1 MNRQKKVHQPHDK
14 GYKYILTIKQEFL
27 KLLKGFI
34 KEKWVDTIEED
45 NIVRIDKS
53 FIDNHFQSKEAD
65 IVYRYKNGEDE
76 TIFYILLEHQS
87 TVDNKMMFRLLTY
100 MMEIWRYYLNENKLS
115 IAPQEEDDE
124 QDKAIDRKPFTIPAI
139 IPIVLHTG
147 AHKWKAPTAFKDIIK
162 EAERF
167 NEHILNFNSLLIDT
181 SQIGD
186 EAFLKQ
192 KSVIALVMYL
202 DKAKSLE
209 EFLEKYPII
218 AMIVNQLNPQEKR
231 MLTKWVD
238 DIFKQRFDQKTVKKI
253 ERILQEK
260 DPTEVKKMI
269 TNLERVIKREQD
281 QKYNEGRQEGRTEGR
296 EELLHIFWQMIKKK
310 FPNIDNNYYEKI
322 LKLDSQQI
330 EALSLA
336 LFDMKDLK
344 ELENY
349 L

>member
-14 GYKYILTIKQEFL
+14 GYKYILAIKKEFI

-34 KEKWVDTIEED
+34 KEKWVDTIKEED
-45 NIVRIDKS
+45 IVRIDKS

-100 MMEIWRYYLNENKLS
+100 MMEIWRYYLNENKIS
-115 IAPQEEDDE
+115 IAPQEDDE
-124 QDKAIDRKPFTIPAI
+124 ESDTSVKRKPFKIPAI

-147 AHKWKAPTAFKDIIK
+147 SQKWKAPTAFKEIIK
-162 EAERF
+162 ESERF
-167 NEHILNFNSLLIDT
+167 NEHVLNFNSLLIDT

-202 DKAKSLE
+202 DKAKSFE
-209 EFLEKYPII
+209 EFLKKYPII
-218 AMIVNQLNPQEKR
+218 AMIFNQLNPQEQR
-231 MLTKWVD
+231 MITKWLN

-253 ERILQEK
+253 ERILEEK

-281 QKYNEGRQEGRTEGR
+281 QKYNEGKEEGR
-296 EELLHIFWQMIKKK
+296 EEGREEEKKEVAINLYK
-310 FPNIDNNYYEKI
+310 MGLTIDQIGQATGLDKETLKEI
-322 LKLDSQQI
+322 LKDV
-330 EALSLA
+330 ER
-336 LFDMKDLK
+336 
-344 ELENY
+344 
-349 L
+349 

>member
-1 MNRQKKVHQPHDK
+1 MA
-14 GYKYILTIKQEFL
+14 
-27 KLLKGFI
+27 LLP
-34 KEKWVDTIEED
+34 
-45 NIVRIDKS
+45 
-53 FIDNHFQSKEAD
+53 Q
-65 IVYRYKNGEDE
+65 
-76 TIFYILLEHQS
+76 
-87 TVDNKMMFRLLTY
+87 
-100 MMEIWRYYLNENKLS
+100 ENKIS
-115 IAPQEEDDE
+115 IAPQEDDVK
-124 QDKAIDRKPFTIPAI
+124 QDKPIDRKPFKIPAI

-147 AHKWKAPTAFKDIIK
+147 SQKWKAPTAFKEIIK
-162 EAERF
+162 ESERF
-167 NEHILNFNSLLIDT
+167 NEHIVNFNSLLIDT

-218 AMIVNQLNPQEKR
+218 AMIVNQLSPQEKR

-336 LFDMKDLK
+336 LFDMKDSK

-349 L
+349 F

>member
-100 MMEIWRYYLNENKLS
+100 MMEICRYYLNENKLS
-115 IAPQEEDDE
+115 IAPQEEDEE
-124 QDKAIDRKPFTIPAI
+124 QEKPIERKPFKIPAI

-147 AHKWKAPTAFKDIIK
+147 SQKWKAPTAFKDIIK

-192 KSVIALVMYL
+192 KSVNALVMYL

-209 EFLEKYPII
+209 EFLEKYPVI
-218 AMIVNQLNPQEKR
+218 AMIVNQLSPQEKR

-281 QKYNEGRQEGRTEGR
+281 QRYNEGRQEGIEKGR
-296 EELLHIFWQMIKKK
+296 EEEKKETAINFYK
-310 FPNIDNNYYEKI
+310 MGLTLDQIAQGTGLDKETLKEI
-322 LKLDSQQI
+322 LKDV
-330 EALSLA
+330 AR
-336 LFDMKDLK
+336 
-344 ELENY
+344 
-349 L
+349 

>member
-34 KEKWVDTIEED
+34 QEKWVDTIKEE

-53 FIDNHFQSKEAD
+53 FIDTHFQGKEAD

-100 MMEIWRYYLNENKLS
+100 MMEIWRYYINENKIS
-115 IAPQEEDDE
+115 IAPQEESEE
-124 QDKAIDRKPFTIPAI
+124 QDKKHPPFKIPAI

-147 AHKWKAPTAFKDIIK
+147 PQQWKAPTAFKEIIK
-162 EAERF
+162 ESERF
-167 NEHILNFNSLLIDT
+167 NEHIVNFNSLLIDT

-186 EAFLKQ
+186 ETFLKQ

-202 DKAKSLE
+202 DKAKSFE
-209 EFLEKYPII
+209 DFLKKYPII
-218 AMIVNQLNPQEKR
+218 AMIFNQLSPQEKR
-231 MLTKWVD
+231 MLTKWVN

-253 ERILQEK
+253 ERILEEK

-281 QKYNEGRQEGRTEGR
+281 QRYNEGRIEGR
-296 EELLHIFWQMIKKK
+296 EEGRKEERKEREEERKETAINFYKMGLTLDQIAQGTG
-310 FPNIDNNYYEKI
+310 IDKEKLKEI
-322 LKLDSQQI
+322 LKDV
-330 EALSLA
+330 ER
-336 LFDMKDLK
+336 
-344 ELENY
+344 
-349 L
+349 